1 MLKKIFGR
9 REFGLILFVLI
20 LCIIIGSINK
30 VFFSLNNFNNILN
43 SVSIL
48 AFMGIGQMMVI
59 LSGGID
65 LSVSSILAFSGM
77 TVGMLVKNFPWMPP
91 IFLILIGMIV
101 GFVLGLINGIIVG
114 KGKVPPIITTLGTM
128 AIYRGLSIVISRGS
142 WIDAFEMTKGFKQIA
157 RGHILGLNNLIFIA
171 GVLSVLFF
179 YFLKY
184 TKKGREIYAYGNN
197 HEAADFV
204 GINSERVNYLVFSI
218 SGTLSGLGG
227 VLWVSRVACA
237 ECYTATGFEMLTIAV
252 CVLGGVSI
260 FGGIGNVQGVL
271 LGTFLIGIILN
282 GLNVLGIS
290 EFWEMAIEGFIIMA
304 AVIIDTIL
312 LRRSEQEL
320 RKSRRIFHE

>member
-9 REFGLILFVLI
+9 REFGLILFVVI
-20 LCIIIGSINK
+20 LSVVFGSINR
-30 VFFSLNNFNNILN
+30 VFFTLNNFNNILN
-43 SVSIL
+43 SISIL

-65 LSVSSILAFSGM
+65 LSVSATLAFSGM
-77 TVGMLVKNFPWMPP
+77 TVGLLVQNYPWMPP
-91 IFLILIGMIV
+91 ILLILIGVIV
-101 GFVLGLINGIIVG
+101 GFVFGLINGVIVG

-128 AIYRGLSIVISRGS
+128 AIYRGLSIVISRGT
-142 WIDAFEMTKGFKQIA
+142 WVDAYEMTKGFKRIA
-157 RGHILGLNNLIFIA
+157 RGNILGINNMTFIA
-171 GVLSVLFF
+171 GVLSILFF

-184 TKKGREIYAYGNN
+184 TKKGREIYAYGSN

-218 SGTLSGLGG
+218 SGALSGLGG

-260 FGGIGNVQGVL
+260 FGGIGSVQGVL
-271 LGTFLIGIILN
+271 LGTLLIGIILN
-282 GLNVLGIS
+282 GLNILGIS
-290 EFWEMAIEGFIIMA
+290 EFWEMAIEGFIILA

-312 LRRSEQEL
+312 LSRNEQEL